1 MIYVVFMYT
10 IKKEEQYKKEEQ
22 VIISSI
28 SMRYKI
34 RTQTD
39 ILAVEMKIR
48 RYLKSK
54 NIENIKDITI
64 LNWKEMGV

>member
-1 MIYVVFMYT
+1 MIIYVVFMYT
-10 IKKEEQYKKEEQ
+10 IKKEEEKKEQ
-22 VIISSI
+22 VRISSLT
-28 SMRYKI
+28 MRYRI

-54 NIENIKDITI
+54 NIDNIKNITI
-64 LNWKEMGV
+64 LNWKELGA